1 MYKIGDFSKIVD
13 IPVRTLRYYAEYGVL
28 VPSEIDVWT
37 GYKYY
42 SEDNIREC
50 KVIKLLKTLDF
61 TLDEIIEYKDNLDEE
76 ILEKKKAEFK
86 GKIYLLNLK
95 IAKVNQMQKN
105 MQNNQSHIKRK
116 ERKKERVLR
125 RNYEKGNI
133 RKII

>member
-1 MYKIGDFSKIVD
+1 MYKIGEFSKIVD

-28 VPSEIDVWT
+28 VPSEIDAWT

-86 GKIYLLNLK
+86 EKIYLLNLK